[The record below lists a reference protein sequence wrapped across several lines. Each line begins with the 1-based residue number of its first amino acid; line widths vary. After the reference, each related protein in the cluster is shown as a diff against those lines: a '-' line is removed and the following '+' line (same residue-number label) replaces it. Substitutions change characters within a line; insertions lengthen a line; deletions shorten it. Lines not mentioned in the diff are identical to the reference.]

1 MKPYLLDTNII
12 SYFINDYQLALVER
26 VAQAMASQ
34 TAAISVITQAEL
46 RYGQAG
52 MVAVDKRR
60 MAIDLV
66 LTQVI
71 VLPWTAAAADQYGAI
86 KHTLKRQGKP
96 IGDMDTLI
104 AAHALA
110 EKLIL
115 VTHNTRHFE
124 NVPHL
129 KLEDWMV

>member
-12 SYFINDYQLALVER
+12 SYFIRDYQSALVER
-26 VAQAMASQ
+26 VAQAMASE

-46 RYGQAG
+46 RFGQAG
-52 MVAVDKRR
+52 MVAADKRR

-66 LTQVI
+66 LTQVS
-71 VLPWTAAAADQYGAI
+71 VLPWTSAAADLFGVLKWQ
-86 KHTLKRQGKP
+86 HKRQGKP

-129 KLEDWMV
+129 KLEDWLV

>member
-12 SYFINDYQLALVER
+12 SYFIRDYQSTLVER
-26 VAQAMASQ
+26 VAQAMATQ

-52 MVAVDKRR
+52 MVAADKRR
-60 MAIDLV
+60 IAIDLI
-66 LTQVI
+66 LTQVS
-71 VLPWTAAAADQYGAI
+71 VLPWTAPAADIYGVL
-86 KHTLKRQGKP
+86 KWQNKRQGTP

>member
-12 SYFINDYQLALVER
+12 SYFIRDYQLALVER
-26 VAQAMASQ
+26 VTLAMATQ

-52 MVAVDKRR
+52 MAIADKRR
-60 MAIDLV
+60 SAIDLV
-66 LTQVI
+66 LTQVH
-71 VLPWTAAAADQYGAI
+71 VLPWTASAADIYGAL
-86 KHTLKRQGKP
+86 KWKNKRQGAP
-96 IGDMDTLI
+96 IGELDTQI

-124 NVPHL
+124 NVPGL
-129 KLEDWMV
+129 QLEDWMV